1 MTCPLH
7 KRQIR
12 EKYLNFLGRIELHA
26 FDFDG
31 CCQAILNERCCIDRE
46 MDARFI
52 QDSMFREYACV
63 IDLDE
68 NRLLIYVSFQK
79 TPQEDN
85 LYGCSPDENGYYHA
99 A

>member
-1 MTCPLH
+1 
-7 KRQIR
+7 
-12 EKYLNFLGRIELHA
+12 
-26 FDFDG
+26 
-31 CCQAILNERCCIDRE
+31 

-52 QDSMFREYACV
+52 QDSLFREYARV

-68 NRLLIYVSFQK
+68 NRLLFHVSFQK

-85 LYGCSPDENGYYHA
+85 RYGCSPDENGYYPA